1 MRTSL
6 ILRLAALCCAA
17 LLLVSCGNE
26 TSSDEPAGAI
36 PVEDVLANAST
47 RLADTE
53 SMHFDM
59 RVDGNT
65 YIDPEK
71 SIQLVSAIGI
81 MARPDKVE
89 VEFQVRLFGTG
100 TVTIKMITLGE
111 HSWTTNL
118 LTGKWETAP
127 EEFGYNPAI
136 LYDNQNGL
144 GPVMGKIDDPQLAG
158 TETANGR
165 EAYHVTG
172 SAASEVMDP
181 LTAQTMSGDRIGI
194 ELWIDTKTWDL
205 LRVVLKEPET
215 PENSDPAT
223 WTMNLTDHDKQ
234 VSIEP
239 PR

>member
-1 MRTSL
+1 VRTSL
-6 ILRLAALCCAA
+6 VIRLAVLCCAA

-26 TSSDEPAGAI
+26 TSSDEQATAV
-36 PVEDVLANAST
+36 PVEDVLGNAST

-59 RVDGNT
+59 RVKGET
-65 YIDPEK
+65 YIDAEK
-71 SIQLVSAIGI
+71 SIQLVSAIGT
-81 MARPDKVE
+81 MARPDGVD

-100 TVTIKMITLGE
+100 TVTIKMITLGDQ
-111 HSWTTNL
+111 SWTTNL

-127 EEFGYNPAI
+127 EEFGYNPAM

-158 TETANGR
+158 TEAVNGR
-165 EAYHVTG
+165 DAYHVIG
-172 SAASEVMDP
+172 SASSEVMDP
-181 LTAQTMSGDRIGI
+181 LTANTMSGDRIGI

-205 LRVVLKEPET
+205 LRVVLTERET
-215 PENSDPAT
+215 PEKSNPAT